1 MRCLVPRR
9 HRSLSSSAL
18 LLTRHQLSSRHRPLT
33 LTTAFNPRPQHHVPR
48 PRYFHTSPFTMSS
61 ATLPPG
67 RTYADALATLNLLI
81 PNRAVTS
88 LFEKK
93 TDDKAED
100 PNLRALPEML
110 DWLRRAGYFQSD
122 LAALRCIH
130 VAGTK
135 GKGSVCAYLTSIL
148 AASPAAG
155 KVGTYTSPHL
165 VSPRER
171 IAINGA
177 PIPAAMFARY
187 FFEVWDRFTAAARA
201 EGVDA
206 ATAEGPT
213 TKPFFFRFMTIL
225 AFHIFISEGVRSAV
239 IEVGIGGAYDA
250 TNVLPKEAIT
260 AAVVTQLGVDH
271 VAMLGDTRE
280 KIAWHKAGVIKE
292 GKPVFT
298 RLAEEQPGVMTVLR
312 ERAGELG
319 ASALVEVA
327 DEDVQAWGGVEG
339 GRLTG
344 DFQRYNQALAA
355 LAAEE
360 HLAVLEGRTPARKL
374 ADLPST
380 LTGAMKNAALR
391 GRHEVLQDARGV
403 RWLLDGAHTTESL
416 AETARWLASQVA
428 VSPKAKVVLIF
439 NQQERDASRLLLGF
453 LDEVQRAG
461 GPTFEAAIFTRN
473 DYTAVDAVPEEELVV
488 QNACRDAFSERF
500 PSVQADVAPDLIDT
514 AARVTAIEASLRGMG
529 LETVALVTGSMHLV
543 GNLIRVL
550 EPEGDE

>member
-1 MRCLVPRR
+1 MRRLISRR
-9 HRSLSSSAL
+9 HRSPAALQL
-18 LLTRHQLSSRHRPLT
+18 LLMTPQFRHRPPT
-33 LTTAFNPRPQHHVPR
+33 LTTATASRTTALQSSRP
-48 PRYFHTSPFTMSS
+48 FHSSPTMSS
-61 ATLPPG
+61 ATSPPG

-88 LFEKK
+88 LFEAKPAANAN
-93 TDDKAED
+93 TED

-110 DWLRRAGYFQSD
+110 DWLRRAGYSQSD

-148 AASPAAG
+148 GANPAAG

-171 IAINGA
+171 IAIDGA
-177 PIPAAMFARY
+177 PISAALFARY
-187 FFEVWDRFTAAARA
+187 FFEVWDRLTAAAKA

-213 TKPFFFRFMTIL
+213 TKPFFFRYMTIL
-225 AFHIFISEGVRSAV
+225 AFHAFISEGVRSAV
-239 IEVGIGGAYDA
+239 VEVGIGGAYDA
-250 TNVLPKEAIT
+250 TNVLPKEAVT

-292 GKPVFT
+292 GRPVFT
-298 RLAEEQPGVMTVLR
+298 RFAEEQPGVMAVLR
-312 ERAGELG
+312 ERAEELG

-374 ADLPST
+374 ADLPSA
-380 LTGAMKNAALR
+380 LTTSMKHASLR

-416 AETARWLASQVA
+416 AETARWLTSQVA
-428 VSPKAKVVLIF
+428 SSPNARVVLLF

-453 LDEVQRAG
+453 LDEIQQAG
-461 GPTFEAAIFTRN
+461 GPTFEAAIFSRN
-473 DYTAVDAVPEEELVV
+473 DYTAVDAVPESELVM
-488 QNACRDAFSERF
+488 QGACRDAFLERF
-500 PSVQADVAPDLIDT
+500 PEVQAAVAPDLIDA
-514 AARVTAIEASLRGMG
+514 AARITAIEASLRGMG